1 MIAPAELHAAI
12 DVDRVVERTQQLI
25 RIPSVNPFQSGAL
38 EPNEGEAQVGD
49 WLLANLRRLGFDA
62 HCVDV
67 VAGRPNVWGTSSGG
81 DGPVIA
87 LVGHLDT
94 VGVGGY
100 EGYPFSGE
108 LVNGRVHGRGACDMK
123 GALACF
129 VEVAEVLEA
138 TGANLAGRLM
148 IAGIADEEAG
158 MLGSSSFGSHAPLPD
173 MAIVGEPTEMSICTA
188 HLGQFAVPI
197 RTFGRAVHSSI
208 ATTGVNAIERMARVV
223 AALGAHQADL
233 AARAAHPLCGVGSV
247 NAGVRARGR
256 DWCRSCPTGASWR
269 SIGESCRAKPPR
281 THGASS
287 SRSCRS
293 SPPAMTS
300 SDGRSATRSSTRRRS
315 TRRSSHPWSTLP
327 ASPLTLMV
335 SDDQPGAFPGATDA
349 PNLGVPA
356 IILGPRFARP
366 GTHDRR
372 VHHRRT
378 ARDRNPP
385 LSRRR
390 VRTRGLSGLIP
401 QVGNVHNP
409 ATVVS
414 RGVEQSGSSS
424 GS

>member
-1 MIAPAELHAAI
+1 MPANAPRTESTVRNVIAPAELHAAI

-62 HCVDV
+62 HCMDV
-67 VAGRPNVWGTSSGG
+67 VAGRPNVWGTSPGG

-129 VEVAEVLEA
+129 VEVAEVLQA

-173 MAIVGEPTEMSICTA
+173 MAIVGEPTEMTICTA

-208 ATTGVNAIERMARVV
+208 AATGVNAIERMARVV
-223 AALGAHQADL
+223 AALGEHQADL
-233 AARAAHPLCGVGSV
+233 AARDVHPLCGVGSV
-247 NAGVRARGR
+247 NAGVVRGGEMVSIVP
-256 DWCRSCPTGASWR
+256 DWCELEVDRRIVPGETAEDARRELESIMEELASGDDEFRWE
-269 SIGESCRAKPPR
+269 IGDPLVDAAPLDTPLE
-281 THGASS
+281 
-287 SRSCRS
+287 
-293 SPPAMTS
+293 
-300 SDGRSATRSSTRRRS
+300 
-315 TRRSSHPWSTLP
+315 
-327 ASPLTLMV
+327 SPLV
-335 SDDQPGAFPGATDA
+335 DAACIAAHAHGVDDQPGAFPGATDA

-356 IILGPRFARP
+356 IIWGPGSLDQAHTIDEFV
-366 GTHDRR
+366 T
-372 VHHRRT
+372 
-378 ARDRNPP
+378 
-385 LSRRR
+385 
-390 VRTRGLSGLIP
+390 
-401 QVGNVHNP
+401 
-409 ATVVS
+409 
-414 RGVEQSGSSS
+414 VEQLEIATHLYLDAVFELAG
-424 GS
+424 